1 MLLALTLALSPVLG
15 DAMPPLPIQARDTV
29 RLEVGS
35 PLVSGRLFAPHAAR
49 VRVRVGTAT
58 EEGPVTAEWTNELT
72 ISDSAGRR
80 IHQWVTKGT
89 QFPPN
94 GSPVTWELRQH
105 YDAETMAPYAIVS
118 RSSTGAA
125 MDLAINGRE
134 VRGTRRAAGSAE
146 PQPVNLTLQQ
156 PGWVASASDLVPLAA
171 GLRDGA
177 VMIAPLWG
185 PSMPDSE
192 LRVFAVLARVTIP
205 VEGTPVQA
213 WKVEERRHADRV
225 LLATWYLL
233 NESPYMVYGEVPLA
247 GGRIQRMSEVAIPM
261 SRR

>member
-1 MLLALTLALSPVLG
+1 MLLSLTLLLAPVSSG
-15 DAMPPLPIQARDTV
+15 PLPALPLQARDTV

-35 PLVSGRLFAPHAAR
+35 PSVSGRLFAPHAAR

-58 EEGPVTAEWTNELT
+58 DEGPITAEWTNELT
-72 ISDSAGRR
+72 IGDSAGRR
-80 IHQWVTKGT
+80 IHRWVTKGT

-94 GSPVTWELRQH
+94 GTPVTWELRQH

-134 VRGTRRAAGSAE
+134 VRGTRQAPGAPSA
-146 PQPVNLTLQQ
+146 QPVSLTLQR

-185 PSMPDSE
+185 PSMQDSE
-192 LRVFAVLARVTIP
+192 LRIFSVLGRVTIP
-205 VEGTPVQA
+205 VEGTPVEA

-233 NESPYMVYGEVPLA
+233 NESPYMVYGVVPLA
-247 GGRIQRMSEVAIPM
+247 GGRVQRMSEVAIPM
-261 SRR
+261 SRP